1 MSEGASVWR
10 AHGYGPAR
18 TRLRLDALPDAL
30 PANGEVRIRVEAA
43 SLNPIDYKLLHGDL
57 RRVVPLRFPQAMGFD
72 GAGTIDAVGPNA
84 GNFQAGE
91 RVFVRASRETIGTF
105 AQATIQPARF
115 VARMPASVDFAGAA
129 SLPLVALT
137 TVQGLV
143 DRAQAQP
150 GERILI
156 HAGSGGLG
164 SFAVQY
170 AKWLGLRVDTT
181 TSSRNADWVA
191 ALGAD
196 DVIAYD
202 REDYAARGPVY
213 DLVFDTLGGPHTQR
227 SFDVLKPGGRVVSVA
242 GPPDADMRAKF
253 AGSALLKLGMWAMA
267 RGVYARAAAKGAKYF
282 RFLTESDGTQL
293 RAIAT
298 LVDAGAIRP
307 VIDRHFP
314 FAQAIEAFEYLEAGR
329 AKGKVVLD
337 CGSRLGGDALRD
349 GAAT

>member
-1 MSEGASVWR
+1 VSDAATVRVWR

-18 TRLRLDALPDAL
+18 TQLRLDEVSLPAPGTGEVRLRLMT
-30 PANGEVRIRVEAA
+30 A

-57 RRVVPLRFPQAMGFD
+57 RRVVPLDFPQALGFD
-72 GAGTIDAVGPNA
+72 GAGVIEAVGPEV
-84 GNFQAGE
+84 GDFRVGE
-91 RVFVRASRETIGTF
+91 RAFVRASRETIGTF
-105 AQATIQPARF
+105 AQATVQPARF
-115 VARMPASVDFAGAA
+115 VARMPASLDFAGAA

-143 DRAQAQP
+143 DRARAQA

-213 DLVFDTLGGPHTQR
+213 DLVFDTLGGAHTLR

-242 GPPDADMRAKF
+242 GPPDREMRARF
-253 AGSALLKLGMWAMA
+253 AGSWVARLAMWAMA
-267 RGVYARAAAKGAKYF
+267 RGVYAKAAAKQAQYF
-282 RFLTESDGTQL
+282 RYLTESDGAQL
-293 RAIAT
+293 HDIAT

-307 VIDRHFP
+307 VIDRHFGL
-314 FAQAIEAFEYLEAGR
+314 AQGVEAFEYLEAGR

-337 CGSRLGGDALRD
+337 I
-349 GAAT
+349 AAANG